1 MHSSFEW
8 DEEKNKINI
17 EKHKVNFYE
26 AQKAFLDI
34 NRIILKDIDHS
45 ITEERYFCLGKVDGN
60 ILTVRFIFR
69 NHYIRIFGAGYWR
82 KGKRIYEQE
91 NKIY

>member
-60 ILTVRFIFR
+60 ILTVRFMFR
-69 NHYIRIFGAGYWR
+69 NNYIRIFGAGYWR
-82 KGKRIYEQE
+82 KGKRIYEKE